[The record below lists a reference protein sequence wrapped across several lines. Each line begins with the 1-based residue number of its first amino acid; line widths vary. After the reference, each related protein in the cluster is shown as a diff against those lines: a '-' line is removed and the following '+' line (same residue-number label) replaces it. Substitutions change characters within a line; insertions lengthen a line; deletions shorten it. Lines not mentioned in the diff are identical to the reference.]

1 MWTLWIL
8 TNFHPPS
15 HVTFAVTCT
24 KLNSQL
30 RYETLSTICKQLHQV
45 MAGITRYHHL
55 RKIGA
60 KMPPVSNISPT
71 TAIGSEKQLLNI
83 EIEFEICTCTM

>member
-8 TNFHPPS
+8 TSFHPPS
-15 HVTFAVTCT
+15 RVTFAVTCI

-30 RYETLSTICKQLHQV
+30 RYDTIYHLHQV

-83 EIEFEICTCTM
+83 EIEFEMCSCTM